1 MKKKIKV
8 WNKINLCETSVVG
21 IPAYPDA
28 HFSLI
33 KALHSLDERRDTY
46 MVGETEVAPLTAETP
61 VTETK
66 AEEKTEKTEA
76 KVEVAKAE
84 SKEKV
89 ETKSEKTEEVDN
101 TALLEMIEKAV
112 ERAIEKASVKRGLVA
127 KQDYTNI
134 KKSVGELAIE
144 AGLFGKK

>member
-1 MKKKIKV
+1 MKKRIKV

-46 MVGETEVAPLTAETP
+46 MVGETEAPLTAETP

-66 AEEKTEKTEA
+66 AEEKTEA
-76 KVEVAKAE
+76 KEVKVTKE
-84 SKEKV
+84 EKV
-89 ETKSEKTEEVDN
+89 ETKSEKTEEVD